1 MTHIGIMTE
10 LYRFKGKKVIECFD
24 EINAIAKDHGY
35 RVNVL
40 DPEINKDIR
49 IDNEGDRLNVK
60 TDANSVIQSFTI
72 G

>member
-10 LYRFKGKKVIECFD
+10 LYRFKGKQVIHCFD